1 MSNFI
6 DKCLFSYYTITMDFK
21 LQEMQTV
28 ISIPRIANVHFFEFS
43 KNYET
48 VNDKHP
54 FCELIFVSNGTLYVR
69 SDDYNGIL
77 KKKHFII
84 HLNNHTHSL
93 FCPKSNKTT
102 VIIIGFECLSD
113 KLTYFAEKPIVL
125 NESEVKQLA
134 EIVKEGRNV
143 FAPPYNVPTYD
154 MKKKKKRAYGCE
166 QLLRSLL
173 ERFLIGLI
181 RKYEFSENSEETEK
195 ACLEIG
201 EIVQYVDN
209 NFLEKTTIDE
219 LSFLFHTNRSTLC
232 KTFKSVTGKTLI
244 RYINDKKTELIKE
257 KLTTSQ
263 KSISAISE
271 DLNFDCVP
279 YFCAFFKKQTGL
291 SPLEYK
297 KLHAEKPYISFS

>member
-1 MSNFI
+1 
-6 DKCLFSYYTITMDFK
+6 MDFK

-28 ISIPRIANVHFFEFS
+28 INIPRIANVHFFEFS

-54 FCELIFVSNGTLYVR
+54 FCELIFVANGTILVR
-69 SDDYNGIL
+69 SEDYNGIL
-77 KKKHFII
+77 KKNHFIV
-84 HLNNHTHSL
+84 HLSDHTHSL
-93 FCPKSNKTT
+93 ICPKSSKTT

-113 KLTYFAEKPIVL
+113 KLRYFAEKPIVL
-125 NESEVKQLA
+125 NESEINQLA

-166 QLLRSLL
+166 QLVRSLL
-173 ERFLIGLI
+173 EHFFIGLI
-181 RKYEFSENSEETEK
+181 RKYEFSDQTEEPERTS
-195 ACLEIG
+195 LEVS
-201 EIVQYVDN
+201 EIVHYVDN
-209 NFLEKTTIDE
+209 NFLEKNTIDE
-219 LSFLFHTNRSTLC
+219 ISFLFHTNRSTLC
-232 KTFKSVTGKTLI
+232 KAFKSVTGKTLI

-257 KLTTSQ
+257 KLISTQ

-271 DLNFDCVP
+271 ELNFDCVP
-279 YFCAFFKKQTGL
+279 YFCSFFKKQTGL

-297 KLHAEKPYISFS
+297 KLHTIES